1 VKAAATSM
9 AVISSARYTIETPVP
24 LSRSRACASIA
35 RTQPTKPVHPRTTVY
50 GAGRARLDA
59 G

>member
-24 LSRSRACASIA
+24 LSRS
-35 RTQPTKPVHPRTTVY
+35 
-50 GAGRARLDA
+50 
-59 G
+59 